1 MNFDRFISSLSHLA
15 QRILVAGL
23 VYQAAEQ
30 PVLFVEQCFGAVE
43 LDLGRP

>member
-1 MNFDRFISSLSHLA
+1 MNFGGFISSLSHLA
-15 QRILVAGL
+15 QRILVTGL

-30 PVLFVEQCFGAVE
+30 PVLLVEQRLGAVE